1 MFSKELQMMDRNT
14 VIYMIDELQE
24 KIDKQTSELS
34 EKDKE
39 ISEKDKEISEKAK
52 ELSLKDIRIAELEKR
67 LESFHQGN

>member
-39 ISEKDKEISEKAK
+39 ISEKAK

>member
-1 MFSKELQMMDRNT
+1 MCLNVEEVMNMFSKELQMMDRNT

-39 ISEKDKEISEKAK
+39 IS
-52 ELSLKDIRIAELEKR
+52 LKDMRIAELEKK
-67 LESFHQGN
+67 LESYHQGS